1 MKRTAAIDPKVAEYL
16 HISEVFEHA
25 AEFDLIHSNYDF
37 MALTYSRLV
46 KTPVLTT
53 IHGFSS
59 PKIMPVYEKYRDGYF
74 VSISDSDRAPGLNY
88 LATVY
93 NGIDLALY
101 PLRESGGD
109 DLIFLGRIHPDK
121 GVHLAIEVAR
131 LSGLPLLIAGI
142 VQDRTYFREQVEP
155 HLNEK
160 IRYIG
165 PVDAPGKNALFARAR
180 ALLHLNTIPERF
192 GLVLA
197 EANAAGVP
205 VIAMDLGSC
214 REVIEDGRTGFLV
227 NNAGEAA
234 RALLR
239 VGEIRSQRVPPK
251 GAGMFLHRNHGGGV
265 RTGLSDNFRTGSEE
279 MIKRYA
285 HNPILTKA
293 DIPYPVETVHNAAVV
308 KHENEYIMLFRSHLR
323 TGRSIIGLARSP
335 DGFHF
340 TADPEP
346 FLTPARDG
354 PFAAYEEFGVE
365 DPRVTFLEGEYFIT
379 YSAYSRNGVR
389 IALAK
394 TPDFR
399 HLERVSL
406 ITEADYR
413 NVVIFPEKFDGLY
426 ARLDRPHSEIAPW
439 SIWISYSPD
448 LRYWGESQLIMRP
461 VQYHWDEMKIGPGA
475 PPIKTDQGWLSI
487 YHGVFQT
494 MDGSVYRLGVAL
506 HDLQNPAKIIGVG
519 DSWVLQPEDPWEITG
534 YVHNVVFTCGAVAEP
549 DGTVKI
555 YWGGADTVMCVGE
568 AKVSDLVALCLD
580 RGRPAK

>member
-1 MKRTAAIDPKVAEYL
+1 MK
-16 HISEVFEHA
+16 
-25 AEFDLIHSNYDF
+25 
-37 MALTYSRLV
+37 
-46 KTPVLTT
+46 
-53 IHGFSS
+53 
-59 PKIMPVYEKYRDGYF
+59 
-74 VSISDSDRAPGLNY
+74 
-88 LATVY
+88 
-93 NGIDLALY
+93 
-101 PLRESGGD
+101 
-109 DLIFLGRIHPDK
+109 PD
-121 GVHLAIEVAR
+121 
-131 LSGLPLLIAGI
+131 I
-142 VQDRTYFREQVEP
+142 VR
-155 HLNEK
+155 
-160 IRYIG
+160 
-165 PVDAPGKNALFARAR
+165 
-180 ALLHLNTIPERF
+180 
-192 GLVLA
+192 
-197 EANAAGVP
+197 
-205 VIAMDLGSC
+205 
-214 REVIEDGRTGFLV
+214 
-227 NNAGEAA
+227 
-234 RALLR
+234 
-239 VGEIRSQRVPPK
+239 
-251 GAGMFLHRNHGGGV
+251 
-265 RTGLSDNFRTGSEE
+265 
-279 MIKRYA
+279 RYA

-308 KHENEYIMLFRSHLR
+308 KHEDEYIMLFRSHLR

-365 DPRVTFLEGEYFIT
+365 DPRVTQMDGEYLIT

-394 TPDFR
+394 TKDFR
-399 HLERVSL
+399 QVERVSL

-448 LRYWGESQLIMRP
+448 LRFWGESQLIMRP
-461 VQYHWDEMKIGPGA
+461 EPYHWDEMKIGPGA

-519 DSWVLQPEDPWEITG
+519 DSWILQPEDPWEITG
-534 YVHNVVFTCGAVAEP
+534 YVHNVVFTCGAVAES

-568 AKVSDLVALCLD
+568 ANISDLVALCLD
-580 RGRPAK
+580 HGRPAK